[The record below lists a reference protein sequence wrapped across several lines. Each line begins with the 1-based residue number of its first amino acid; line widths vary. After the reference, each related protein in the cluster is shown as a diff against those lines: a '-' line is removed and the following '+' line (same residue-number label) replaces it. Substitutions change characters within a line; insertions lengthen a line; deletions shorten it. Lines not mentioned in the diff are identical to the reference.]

1 MRIVIDLQGAQTESR
16 FRGIGRYSLS
26 FVRALLNK
34 RSQHDFWVVLNG
46 RFGESISAIE
56 ESLADVLP
64 RDRVRVFETPPG
76 VALRDSEN
84 SWATAASEVI
94 REAFI
99 AELCPDI
106 VLITSLFEGFLD
118 DAVTS
123 IGALDNPQAP
133 TVVVHYDLIP
143 ALRPEY
149 ITSPEYGEFY
159 DRKLAYLQHA
169 DLLLAIS
176 NYSRKEAENFL
187 NFPSDRVVNISA
199 AVEDGFWRPKDSA
212 PAVPEDF
219 SDLGISR
226 PYILCVPGG
235 FDSRKNL
242 EPLLSAFAQLPAA
255 VRRDHQLVIGSK
267 ASAYAISKLEAAA
280 DIAGLCAEEWVL
292 TGHLEDIRFR
302 DLFRA
307 SSLFVF
313 PSKHEGFGL
322 PLLEAMTLGVPS
334 IASSSTSVGEVM
346 GDAAYCFDPEDV
358 SAIRDMMDRA
368 LRDGEWRDQLSKHAM
383 LRAADFSWDKTAQFA
398 LSAIEQ
404 KFESKSQNELGAPS
418 VGSIARE
425 KIAEAIVACGAG
437 ISVGAQKLELI
448 AQCLAVNLKAGRQDT
463 LFLDVTELAKI
474 DGKTGIQRVVRA
486 LLLAINQGHARGLHV
501 QPIFFDGHKFRCANA
516 FSNLFLGRDVS
527 GDQLIDFGPGD
538 HYLSLDLNVTSIEAS
553 EPILKEMQRRGVNLS
568 FLVYDVLPLMH
579 PEWWPAGLADG
590 FASWFAVVSRVADRL
605 ICISRAVRD
614 DVAVQLEL
622 NAINPTGNTTGA
634 PKLGWFHLGADIKNT
649 SPSVHLPRDADD
661 FFGRIVNQTTFL
673 MVGTVE
679 PRKGHALA
687 LDAFSQLWRD
697 GYDFN
702 LVVIG
707 KKGWLVDDLADR
719 MSACSQNR
727 STFYWFQGA
736 SDEFLERAY
745 LSCSCLLAASEAE
758 GFGLP
763 LIEASFHN
771 LPVLARDIAVF
782 REVAGDGAL
791 YFDGSSAEGLVT
803 GVLRWVRQR
812 EVNEIPDP
820 ADMEAM
826 SWRQSA
832 DALLDQLSI

>member
-26 FVRALLNK
+26 FVRALLSQ

-46 RFGESISAIE
+46 RFGESISEIE
-56 ESLADVLP
+56 EALADVLP
-64 RDRVRVFETPPG
+64 RVRLRVFETPPG
-76 VALRDSEN
+76 VALRDPEN
-84 SWATAASEVI
+84 SWAAAASEVI

-99 AELCPDI
+99 AELCPDL

-123 IGALDNPQAP
+123 IGALDTPQAP
-133 TVVVHYDLIP
+133 TIVVHYDLIP

-159 DRKLAYLQHA
+159 DRKLAYLQNA
-169 DLLLAIS
+169 DFLLAIS
-176 NYSRKEAENFL
+176 NYSRKEAEDFL
-187 NFPSDRVVNISA
+187 NLPSDRVVSISA
-199 AVEDGFWRPKDSA
+199 AVEDGFWRLKKDDA
-212 PAVPEDF
+212 PLVPADF

-242 EPLLSAFAQLPAA
+242 ESLLSAFAQLPAA

-280 DIAGLCAEEWVL
+280 DTAGLRAEEWVL

-302 DLFRA
+302 DLFRG

-368 LRDGEWRDQLSKHAM
+368 LQDDEWRDQLSKHAV

-404 KFESKSQNELGAPS
+404 NFESKSQNALGSPS
-418 VGSIARE
+418 AGPIARE

-437 ISVGAQKLELI
+437 ISLGAQKLELI
-448 AQCLAVNLKAGRQDT
+448 AQCLAANLKVGREDT

-501 QPIFFDGHKFRCANA
+501 QPIFFDGQRFRSANS

-527 GDQLIDFGPGD
+527 GDHLIDFGGGD
-538 HYLSLDLNVTSIEAS
+538 HYLSLDLNVASIEAS
-553 EPILKEMQRRGVNLS
+553 EPILKEMQRRGVNLN

-590 FASWFAVVSRVADRL
+590 FASWFAAVSRVADRL

-622 NAINPTGNTTGA
+622 HAINKTGA

-687 LDAFSQLWRD
+687 LDAFSKLWRD

-719 MSACSQNR
+719 MSACSKNG
-727 STFYWFQGA
+727 SAFYWFQGA

-782 REVAGDGAL
+782 REVAGNAAL
-791 YFDGSSAEGLVT
+791 YFDGGSSEGLVE
-803 GVLRWVRQR
+803 GVLRWVRQK
-812 EVNEIPDP
+812 ELNAIPEP
-820 ADMEAM
+820 AGMDTM
-826 SWRQSA
+826 SWQQSA
-832 DALLDQLSI
+832 SALLDQLEI

>member
-26 FVRALLNK
+26 FVRALLSQ

-46 RFGESISAIE
+46 RFGESISEIE
-56 ESLADVLP
+56 EALADVLP
-64 RDRVRVFETPPG
+64 RVRMRVFETPPG
-76 VALRDSEN
+76 VALRDPEN
-84 SWATAASEVI
+84 TWAAAASEVI

-99 AELCPDI
+99 AELCPDL

-123 IGALDNPQAP
+123 IGALDTPRVP
-133 TVVVHYDLIP
+133 TMVVHYDLIP

-159 DRKLAYLQHA
+159 DRKLAYLQNA
-169 DLLLAIS
+169 DFLLAIS
-176 NYSRKEAENFL
+176 NYSRKEAEDFL
-187 NFPSDRVVNISA
+187 SLPSDRVVSISA
-199 AVEDGFWRPKDSA
+199 AVEDGFWRLKKDDA
-212 PAVPEDF
+212 PAVSGDF

-242 EPLLSAFAQLPAA
+242 ESLLSAFAQLPAA

-267 ASAYAISKLEAAA
+267 APAHAISKLEAAA
-280 DIAGLCAEEWVL
+280 DTAGLCTEEWVL
-292 TGHLEDIRFR
+292 TGHLEDIRLR
-302 DLFRA
+302 DLFRG

-358 SAIRDMMDRA
+358 SAMRDMIDRA
-368 LRDGEWRDQLSKHAM
+368 LQDDEWREQLSKHVM
-383 LRAADFSWDKTAQFA
+383 LRAADFSWDKTAQLA

-404 KFESKSQNELGAPS
+404 KFESKSRNAS
-418 VGSIARE
+418 GSPNAGLIARE

-437 ISVGAQKLELI
+437 SSLGAQKLEMI
-448 AQCLAVNLKAGRQDT
+448 AQCLAANLKVGREDT

-501 QPIFFDGHKFRCANA
+501 QPVFFDGHRFRSANS

-527 GDQLIDFGPGD
+527 GDHLIDFGGGD
-538 HYLSLDLNVTSIEAS
+538 HYLSLDLNVASIEAS
-553 EPILKEMQRRGVNLS
+553 EPILKEMQRRGVYLN
-568 FLVYDVLPLMH
+568 FLVYDVLPLTH

-590 FASWFAVVSRVADRL
+590 FASWFTVVSRVADRL

-622 NAINPTGNTTGA
+622 NAIDKTGA

-649 SPSVHLPRDADD
+649 SPSVNLPRDADD

-687 LDAFSQLWRD
+687 LDAFSKLWRD

-707 KKGWLVDDLADR
+707 KKGWLVDALADR
-719 MSACSQNR
+719 MSACSKDR
-727 STFYWFQGA
+727 SAFYWFQGA

-782 REVAGDGAL
+782 REVAGNSAL
-791 YFDGSSAEGLVT
+791 YFDGGSSEGLVE
-803 GVLRWVRQR
+803 GVLRWVRQK
-812 EVNEIPDP
+812 ELNAIPEP
-820 ADMEAM
+820 AGMETM
-826 SWRQSA
+826 SWQQSA
-832 DALLDQLSI
+832 NALLDQLEI